1 MSIMVGGLLA
11 LAVLFAVGSLVSLP
25 KVERTIAEAVER
37 RLAEANIDV
46 EVRMA
51 GQDVTLVCAVPLPA
65 LNIAVRY
72 AAKVDG
78 VRSVAL
84 DPSCTTGGIPALD
97 ATTSTTIVVDGT
109 APTTAPTTSTTLPDR
124 EPVVEAVLDAGRM
137 TLSGSVASDEQR
149 VMLVDA
155 ATVAVGEQQVDDG
168 LLVDAG
174 VALADAD
181 LEGIATVTGAMSV
194 LLVSGSVGWDGSS
207 VFVEA
212 VAADDESLDRFRAT
226 VTEAFA
232 IVPLVDGSLRATA
245 TDADAA
251 AVEAALNALVEA
263 EPILFDKGSVTVSAA
278 SAATLQRAA
287 ALAEQFGGLRIEV
300 QGHTDS
306 EGDAGRNLT
315 LSEQRAAA
323 TLEALV
329 ELGVPAADLVSSG
342 FGETQLIRDAN
353 GRELPEKSRRVV
365 FVVTLA

>member
-1 MSIMVGGLLA
+1 MVGGLLA

-78 VRSVAL
+78 VRAVAL

-97 ATTSTTIVVDGT
+97 ATTSTTTIVVDGT
-109 APTTAPTTSTTLPDR
+109 VPTTAPTTSTTLPDR
-124 EPVVEAVLDAGRM
+124 EPVVEVVLDAGRM
-137 TLSGSVASDEQR
+137 ALSGSVASDEQR

-232 IVPLVDGSLRATA
+232 IVPLVDGSLRVTATA
-245 TDADAA
+245 ADAA

-278 SAATLQRAA
+278 SSATLQRAA

-329 ELGVPAADLVSSG
+329 ELGVPEADLVSSG
-342 FGETQLIRDAN
+342 FGETQLVRDAN